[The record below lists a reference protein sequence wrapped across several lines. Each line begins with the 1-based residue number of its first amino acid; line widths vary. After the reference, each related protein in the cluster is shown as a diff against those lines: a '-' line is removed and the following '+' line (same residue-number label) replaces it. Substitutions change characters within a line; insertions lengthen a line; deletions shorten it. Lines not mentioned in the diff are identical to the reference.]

1 MRGNPV
7 VKRPVGVAEHERADV
22 DGVVEHLG
30 NVARRPRPVAP
41 RARIARRRL
50 SIQVVGGR
58 WRAHLRKRRRDVD
71 QPLAVEEHGEG
82 QRHERRG
89 GVVDVEPA
97 LAAHHVVAVAR
108 VAVDDLPLLHL
119 TVLHRR
125 HLAGR
130 LHRVHLVDQPL
141 EGHDDAAVA
150 LQRVE
155 PVVHRDEAH
164 AQKRED
170 ALQVGARL
178 VHVAPEAAQ
187 ILHGDAVDGAC
198 AHLIHERVERG
209 PALERGACAAVVLV
223 DADHLHA
230 LHARQAV
237 AHEIDLG
244 PQAAVAC
251 QPVVPTAQPR
261 VDGAPPYLGRGRCG
275 NRRDACRRFPRLPSH
290 GRASFP
296 RP

>member
-1 MRGNPV
+1 MVNG
-7 VKRPVGVAEHERADV
+7 
-22 DGVVEHLG
+22 
-30 NVARRPRPVAP
+30 RR
-41 RARIARRRL
+41 
-50 SIQVVGGR
+50 
-58 WRAHLRKRRRDVD
+58 RAHLRKRRRDVD

-97 LAAHHVVAVAR
+97 LATHHAVAVAR
-108 VAVDDLPLLHL
+108 VAVNDLALLHL
-119 TVLHRR
+119 AVLHRR

-178 VHVAPEAAQ
+178 VHIAPEAAQ
-187 ILHGDAVDGAC
+187 ILHGDTIDGSR
-198 AHLIHERVERG
+198 AHLVHKRVERG
-209 PALERGACAAVVLV
+209 PALERGAGAAVVLV

-244 PQAAVAC
+244 PQAAVAR
-251 QPVVPTAQPR
+251 QPVVPAAQPC
-261 VDGAPPYLGRGRCG
+261 VDGAPPHLGRERCG
-275 NRRDACRRFPRLPSH
+275 NRRSARRRFPRLPSH